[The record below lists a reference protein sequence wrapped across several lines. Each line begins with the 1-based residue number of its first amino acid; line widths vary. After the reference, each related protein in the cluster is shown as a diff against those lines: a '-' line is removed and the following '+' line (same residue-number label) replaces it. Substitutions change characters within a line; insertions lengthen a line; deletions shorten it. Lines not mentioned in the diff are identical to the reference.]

1 MSDSPRGGNQ
11 ATGTTSDCTGES
23 TEDHR
28 LDSANSVCVQFV
40 TDRGGPDARCHVE
53 SLSQDSTAD
62 VSLRLG
68 TEFGGITVELARSR
82 AIELARE
89 LLTAS
94 EVSR

>member
-1 MSDSPRGGNQ
+1 MSDSRRGGNQ
-11 ATGTTSDCTGES
+11 ATGTTSDRTAHA
-23 TEDHR
+23 TEDDTQ
-28 LDSANSVCVQFV
+28 DSTGSVCVQFV
-40 TDRGGPDARCHVE
+40 ADRGDPDAQCHVE
-53 SLSQDSTAD
+53 SLSQDPTAD

-68 TEFGGITVELARSR
+68 AEFGGITVELARSR